1 MEKFKLENHGVET
14 INFLVTVV
22 NDPQFQE
29 FLKTRFGQKY
39 IYTERDLTQT
49 EFTVEMT
56 PYHNLRK
63 GVANLKSF
71 IKAENVNL
79 AKIY

>member
-22 NDPQFQE
+22 NDPLFQE
-29 FLKTRFGQKY
+29 FLKVRFGQKY
-39 IYTERDLTQT
+39 IYTERDLTT
-49 EFTVEMT
+49 KEFTIEMT
-56 PYHNLRK
+56 HYHNLRK
-63 GVANLKSF
+63 GVANLSSF
-71 IKAENVNL
+71 LKAENINL